1 MSKFAPRAT
10 KGMLVGQ
17 TEKGY
22 LIFNPL
28 ESKISLSRNVKI
40 LENENY
46 YQKEFSH
53 EVTFFNKFVEDC
65 ESQEKPNTNSKLE
78 IPSNYEE
85 AINSSQSEE
94 WLNAMSEEYQSLI
107 DNNVFDEVD
116 ISSSRTIDAK
126 WVFTVK
132 LNSEG
137 IPTRYKARLVA
148 RGFKQMQEV
157 NYLENFAPV
166 SEKSTIRV
174 FLTMAAHK
182 KHSVYHLDIKSAFL
196 NGVLEEEVFILPP
209 APFKKQG
216 KAWKVKKAL
225 YGLKQSPRIWNDH
238 IVKLLEKRG
247 FTQSRVD
254 GCLFLKDDLYVL
266 VYVDD
271 ILISTDNIEK
281 YHDFLFALKSSLN
294 IHELGEVRRFLGIEI
309 LKKNNGFYINQTDY
323 IERLAEKYRI
333 QQCKSVIKP
342 LPSGIAGLDITDK
355 CLDYPIQQLIG
366 SLLFIANSTRPDILA
381 SVSLIARYATK
392 PTKLLWTYAK
402 QILKYLY
409 STRYESLVL
418 AKRSDVLLETYADSD
433 YGSDIATRKSQSGFV
448 IKLFGSSV
456 VWYSRKQST
465 ISLSTT
471 EAEYIAL
478 ATAVSYTCG
487 IKNLIEEFGLY
498 IKNSIPIYE
507 DNQPTIQIAQGST
520 KVKHLDIKLHFLKDL
535 VKSRIIHLKYI
546 PSEDQV
552 ADALTKAVPKIS
564 FSKIRVLL
572 GLSENSHNMGKYVKD
587 VVQSIN

>member
-1 MSKFAPRAT
+1 
-10 KGMLVGQ
+10 
-17 TEKGY
+17 
-22 LIFNPL
+22 
-28 ESKISLSRNVKI
+28 
-40 LENENY
+40 
-46 YQKEFSH
+46 
-53 EVTFFNKFVEDC
+53 
-65 ESQEKPNTNSKLE
+65 
-78 IPSNYEE
+78 
-85 AINSSQSEE
+85 
-94 WLNAMSEEYQSLI
+94 
-107 DNNVFDEVD
+107 
-116 ISSSRTIDAK
+116 
-126 WVFTVK
+126 
-132 LNSEG
+132 
-137 IPTRYKARLVA
+137 
-148 RGFKQMQEV
+148 
-157 NYLENFAPV
+157 
-166 SEKSTIRV
+166 
-174 FLTMAAHK
+174 MAAHK

-281 YHDFLFALKSSLN
+281 YHDFLLALKSSLN

-342 LPSGIAGLDITDK
+342 LPSGIAGLDISDK
-355 CLDYPIQQLIG
+355 FLDYPIQQLIG

-418 AKRSDVLLETYADSD
+418 AKRSDVLLETYVDSD